1 MRRIVL
7 SASLSMQLVV
17 VACGPAAP
25 GGDEPDAPYDLILR
39 GGRVLDGSGNP
50 WYRADVA
57 IRGERIAAVGD
68 LDDAAATRVLDVRD
82 LYVAP
87 GFIDTHSHAGSGLAT
102 EELSGAVPLLAQGIT
117 TVLVN
122 PDGGGEANLVAQRE
136 AMELH
141 GLGVNVGQLVPH
153 GQVRETVMGLEDADP
168 TELQMERMASLVRS
182 GMEEGAFGLSSGLFY
197 TPGGFAEIGE
207 IVALGQVVGEFDGAY
222 QSHIRD
228 ESTYSIGLLAAVGE
242 VITVAEEAGIRGVVT
257 HIKALGPEAWG
268 MADDVISLIEEA
280 RARGVEVFADHYPY
294 PAGSTGLRS
303 ALVPKWAQEGGMDS
317 TRARLR
323 DPEVG
328 LRVREGITENL
339 LRRGGAA
346 RIQFREV
353 ESDKSLEGGLLS
365 EYAEAQGTDAVSA
378 AVELLLEGSPSIV
391 SHSMREDDVRAFMA
405 LPWTMT
411 ASDGGLDTEADGVPH
426 PRSYGAFTRK
436 LAVYARD
443 EGVVDLASAVRS
455 MTSLPATV
463 FRMGD
468 RGVLRQG
475 AVADVVVFDLAAL
488 RTDATFQDPRNLAEG
503 VVHVWVN
510 GTAAVEDGQVTG
522 ALGGEVLRRTS
533 RP

>member
-1 MRRIVL
+1 MRRIIL
-7 SASLSMQLVV
+7 SGLLVAALTLA
-17 VACGPAAP
+17 ACGPAPSADGP
-25 GGDEPDAPYDLILR
+25 PDGPYDVILR

-57 IRGERIAAVGD
+57 IRGQRIAAVGD
-68 LDDAAATRVLDVRD
+68 LDGASAVQEVDVRD

-87 GFIDTHSHAGSGLAT
+87 GFIDTHSHAGNGLTT

-122 PDGGGEANLVAQRE
+122 PDGGGEANLLTQRE
-136 AMELH
+136 ALEVH

-153 GQVRETVMGLEDADP
+153 GQVRETVMGLEDLAP
-168 TELQMERMASLVRS
+168 TPQQMDLMRSLVRA

-197 TPGGFAEIGE
+197 TPGGFARIDEV
-207 IVALGQVVGEFDGAY
+207 VALGHVVAEFNGAY

-228 ESTYSIGLLAAVGE
+228 ESTYSIGLLAAVDE

-268 MADDVISLIEEA
+268 MARDVITLIEEA

-303 ALVPKWAQEGGMDS
+303 ALVPKWAQEGGEDAL
-317 TRARLR
+317 RERLR
-323 DPEVG
+323 DPEISP
-328 LRVREGITENL
+328 RVRAGMTENL
-339 LRRGGAA
+339 ARRGGAA

-353 ESDKSLEGGLLS
+353 ESAKSLEGGLLS
-365 EYAEAQGTDAVSA
+365 EFATARGIDPVSA
-378 AVELLLEGSPSIV
+378 AIELLLEGSPSIV

-463 FRMGD
+463 FRMAD
-468 RGVLRQG
+468 RGVLRPG
-475 AVADVVVFDLAAL
+475 AVADLVVFDLARL
-488 RTDATFQDPRNLAEG
+488 RTDATFGDPRNLAEG
-503 VVHVWVN
+503 VAYLWVN
-510 GTAAVEDGQVTG
+510 GAAAVDDGEVTGILAGQV
-522 ALGGEVLRRTS
+522 LQRS
-533 RP
+533 HRP

>member
-1 MRRIVL
+1 
-7 SASLSMQLVV
+7 
-17 VACGPAAP
+17 
-25 GGDEPDAPYDLILR
+25 
-39 GGRVLDGSGNP
+39 
-50 WYRADVA
+50 
-57 IRGERIAAVGD
+57 
-68 LDDAAATRVLDVRD
+68 
-82 LYVAP
+82 
-87 GFIDTHSHAGSGLAT
+87 
-102 EELSGAVPLLAQGIT
+102 VPLLAQGIT

-122 PDGGGEANLVAQRE
+122 PDGGGEANLLTQRE
-136 AMELH
+136 ALEAH

-153 GQVRETVMGLEDADP
+153 GQVRETVMGLEDAEP
-168 TELQMERMASLVRS
+168 TPQQMERMSSLVRA

-197 TPGGFAEIGE
+197 TPGGFAEIE
-207 IVALGQVVGEFDGAY
+207 EVVALGQVVAEFNGAY

-268 MADDVISLIEEA
+268 MAQDVITIIEEA
-280 RARGVEVFADHYPY
+280 RVRGVEVFADHYPY

-303 ALVPKWAQEGGMDS
+303 ALVPKWAQEGGEDAL
-317 TRARLR
+317 RERLR
-323 DPEVG
+323 DPET
-328 LRVREGITENL
+328 LPRVRSGMTENL
-339 LRRGGAA
+339 ARRGGAA

-365 EYAEAQGTDAVSA
+365 EFATARGIDPVSA
-378 AVELLLEGSPSIV
+378 AIELLGEGSPSIV

-436 LAVYARD
+436 LSVYARD
-443 EGVVDLASAVRS
+443 EGVVSLASAVRS

-463 FRMGD
+463 FRMED
-468 RGVLRQG
+468 RGVLRPG
-475 AVADVVVFDLAAL
+475 AVADVVVFDLPRL

-503 VVHVWVN
+503 VVHLWIN
-510 GTAAVEDGQVTG
+510 GAAAVEDGQVTG
-522 ALGGEVLRRTS
+522 ALAGRVLQKRH